1 MDFES
6 FPGLSTQEINAIGLS
21 FMETLGSL
29 LGYDPALYTDSYNA
43 AYLWSSD
50 FSSYPLWVADYDVN
64 QPESTGPWDSWDGFQ
79 YSDRGRV
86 PGVNG
91 DVDMDFFKD
100 SMFIISRTPQPE
112 PNPRRYRSPSHLQGA
127 GRRYPMEHLQT
138 IRHHRGP
145 AG

>member
-64 QPESTGPWDSWDGFQ
+64 QPESTPMGFL
-79 YSDRGRV
+79 GRFPV
-86 PGVNG
+86 LGQG
-91 DVDMDFFKD
+91 TGTGSK
-100 SMFIISRTPQPE
+100 
-112 PNPRRYRSPSHLQGA
+112 RRCGHGFL
-127 GRRYPMEHLQT
+127 
-138 IRHHRGP
+138 
-145 AG
+145 

>member
-29 LGYDPALYTDSYNA
+29 LGYEPALYTDSYNA

-64 QPESTGPWDSWDGFQ
+64 QPESTGHGIPGTVSSTRTGDG
-79 YSDRGRV
+79 
-86 PGVNG
+86 
-91 DVDMDFFKD
+91 
-100 SMFIISRTPQPE
+100 
-112 PNPRRYRSPSHLQGA
+112 YR
-127 GRRYPMEHLQT
+127 E
-138 IRHHRGP
+138 
-145 AG
+145 